1 MDFSCNPT
9 NSGMAGYVLCQ
20 ITSDG
25 ICTDTYQLQVLLDTV
40 EVVISLSDK
49 QISGLTRKQ
58 GSLNICLA
66 FQPDSI
72 SSIYQLTAT
81 YCRRQYCYCIWRLD
95 GLLYIFIHASP
106 LQCGCHCHQCC
117 CEIHSTQHS
126 HHHDMQSNQMLHC
139 HRRVEGWS

>member
-66 FQPDSI
+66 CQPDSI
-72 SSIYQLTAT
+72 SSI
-81 YCRRQYCYCIWRLD
+81 
-95 GLLYIFIHASP
+95 
-106 LQCGCHCHQCC
+106 
-117 CEIHSTQHS
+117 
-126 HHHDMQSNQMLHC
+126 
-139 HRRVEGWS
+139 